1 MIGIATFKRYF
12 VYIQERDQAIQGEP
26 MSRPPLVSICVAAVM
41 AFRIAGVSAMQPP
54 TPEQLERYRADGT
67 LDRRADAAR
76 RIGNHQL
83 SPALMHRLGSGASTT
98 RNEDTVR
105 SKTLPSLG
113 RQRVF
118 ALLIGFADYPGQN
131 PANQINRRLFRE
143 GPVGEYPYESLRDY
157 YRRSSFGLL
166 ELEGATL
173 GWYTAPYPMSAVQ
186 QTDEGRE
193 ALIREVIDHFDAQGH
208 DFSQYDNDGDGS
220 IDYFLVFYAGPH
232 QEWGDFWWG
241 YQRTYE
247 DESFVVDGVGLG
259 AYSWQWESWNVG
271 GPFSARV
278 AIHETGHALGLPDY
292 YDYDEEIGP
301 MGGLGGLDMMD
312 NNWGDHNPFSKYL
325 LGWIE
330 PTAVN
335 EGFQRLSL
343 RPSNSSGDAVL
354 LMHGDPVNDPLGE
367 YFVAQY
373 RWRSGNDVGY
383 PADGLLIWHI
393 DARVDGDGRFLF
405 DNSYTDHKLIRLME
419 ADGLEEIEQNL
430 GADSGD
436 FFSRGDVFSSS
447 SVPSSDRYDGSPT
460 NLFID
465 SIERSAGSLD
475 FDADL
480 GSGCGIFADVAEPV
494 TAWPGITAPFRA
506 EVDFANCSQAAPIE
520 WVFGDGSFATGATGD
535 HVFGEEGRFS
545 WTLTSTLGDTSLA
558 REGEVL
564 VCSDPRCFQWR
575 LVSRMR
581 GPRLAHSAVV
591 LSDGRVLVVG
601 GGVPPE
607 VFDPRYGQWSAT
619 GPMSGAFGF
628 ASAQRLTDGRVLV
641 TGSSAGNPVNAEIY
655 DPVSDA
661 WSVTG
666 RMIADRVMHSSIR
679 LADGRVLV
687 AGGTFEGTGAVV
699 SELFDP
705 VTGSWTAS
713 GGTGFEEV
721 PGLALLPDDEILFVG
736 RKQTRIFNPTNER
749 WRRISDMVHEHKWGA
764 TVGFT
769 DGRVMVIGGEATV
782 EVEIF
787 DPTLNLWRPAPQ
799 LPGIRAVAS
808 AAALPSGHVVVTGGA
823 DRFWRIGSS
832 VEVLDPA
839 TGDWTVIQ
847 SMARPRL
854 AHTISVLHDGS
865 ILVTGGTTS
874 VLEEPFDGQGTA
886 ERFLMPVQITPA
898 RRATGQVTP

>member
-1 MIGIATFKRYF
+1 
-12 VYIQERDQAIQGEP
+12 
-26 MSRPPLVSICVAAVM
+26 
-41 AFRIAGVSAMQPP
+41 
-54 TPEQLERYRADGT
+54 
-67 LDRRADAAR
+67 
-76 RIGNHQL
+76 
-83 SPALMHRLGSGASTT
+83 
-98 RNEDTVR
+98 
-105 SKTLPSLG
+105 
-113 RQRVF
+113 
-118 ALLIGFADYPGQN
+118 
-131 PANQINRRLFRE
+131 
-143 GPVGEYPYESLRDY
+143 
-157 YRRSSFGLL
+157 
-166 ELEGATL
+166 
-173 GWYTAPYPMSAVQ
+173 
-186 QTDEGRE
+186 
-193 ALIREVIDHFDAQGH
+193 
-208 DFSQYDNDGDGS
+208 
-220 IDYFLVFYAGPH
+220 
-232 QEWGDFWWG
+232 
-241 YQRTYE
+241 
-247 DESFVVDGVGLG
+247 VDGVGLG
-259 AYSWQWESWNVG
+259 AYSWQWEAWDVG

-292 YDYDEEIGP
+292 YDYDDEIGP
-301 MGGLGGLDMMD
+301 TGGLGGLDMMD

-330 PTAVN
+330 PSVVN

-354 LMHGDPVNDPLGE
+354 LMHGDPVDDPFGE
-367 YFVAQY
+367 YFVSQY

-430 GADSGD
+430 GADAGD
-436 FFSRGDVFSSS
+436 FFSPGDVFSSP

-465 SIERSAGSLD
+465 SIERPAGYLD

-494 TAWPGITAPFRA
+494 TAWSGITAPFRA
-506 EVDFANCSQAAPIE
+506 VVNFANCGGAAPLE
-520 WVFGDGSFATGATGD
+520 WVFGDGATATGSNVG
-535 HVFGEEGRFS
+535 HVFSGEGTSS
-545 WTLTSTLGDTSLA
+545 WELSSVFGDASLRRA
-558 REGEVL
+558 GEVM
-564 VCSDPRCFQWR
+564 VCSDPRCYQWR
-575 LVSRMR
+575 PVAEML
-581 GPRLAHSAVV
+581 GPRLQHSATV
-591 LSDGRVLVVG
+591 LVDGRLLVVG

-607 VFDPRYGQWSAT
+607 IFDPR
-619 GPMSGAFGF
+619 SGLWRAISPGSGTFGF
-628 ASAQRLTDGRVLV
+628 ASAQRLIDGRVLV

-655 DPVSDA
+655 DPVTDR
-661 WSVTG
+661 WVVIG
-666 RMIADRVMHSSIR
+666 QMKIDRVMHSSVR

-687 AGGTFEGTGAVV
+687 AGGYFDGASAVI

-705 VTGSWTAS
+705 VTESWTTA

-721 PGLALLPDDEILFVG
+721 PGLALLPDDEVLFVG
-736 RKQTRIFNPTNER
+736 RKQTQIFNPTTER

-764 TVGFT
+764 TVGLA
-769 DGRVMVIGGEATV
+769 DGRVMVVGGEATV

-832 VEVLDPA
+832 VEVLDPV
-839 TGDWTVIQ
+839 TGVWTVIQ
-847 SMARPRL
+847 SMASPRL
-854 AHTISVLHDGS
+854 AHSISVLHDGS

-874 VLEEPFDGQGTA
+874 VLEEPYEGQITA
-886 ERFLMPVQITPA
+886 ERFLMPVQTTPP
-898 RRATGQVTP
+898 RGSTGRAGP

>member
-1 MIGIATFKRYF
+1 MHCWMKSLHFLSA
-12 VYIQERDQAIQGEP
+12 
-26 MSRPPLVSICVAAVM
+26 M
-41 AFRIAGVSAMQPP
+41 ALGVIPAFELYAMQPP

-67 LDRRADAAR
+67 FARRAEAAR

-83 SPALMHRLGSGASTT
+83 SPALMHRLDSGAPTT
-98 RNEDTVR
+98 PNEDAAR

-118 ALLIGFADYPGQN
+118 ALLIGFSDYPGRN
-131 PANQINRRLFRE
+131 PKTEIDRRLFGE
-143 GPVGEYPYESLRDY
+143 GPVGEYPYESLRGY

-193 ALIREVIDHFDAQGH
+193 ALIREVIDHFDALGH
-208 DFSQYDNDGDGS
+208 DFSRYDNDGDGS

-241 YQRTYE
+241 YQRAYE
-247 DESFVVDGVGLG
+247 DESYVVDGVGLG
-259 AYSWQWESWNVG
+259 AYSWQWEAWDVG

-292 YDYDEEIGP
+292 YDYDDEIGP

-312 NNWGDHNPFSKYL
+312 DNWGDHNPFSKYL

-330 PTAVN
+330 PATVN

-354 LMHGDPVNDPLGE
+354 LMHGDPVEEPFGE

-383 PADGLLIWHI
+383 PADGLLIWHV
-393 DARVDGDGRFLF
+393 DARIDGDGRFLF

-419 ADGLEEIEQNL
+419 ADGLEEIERNR
-430 GADSGD
+430 GADAGD
-436 FFSRGDVFSSS
+436 FFSPGDVFSSS
-447 SVPSSDRYDGSPT
+447 SVPNSDRYDGSPT
-460 NLFID
+460 NL
-465 SIERSAGSLD
+465 SITEINRTAGTLD

-480 GSGCGIFADVAEPV
+480 GSGCGIFADVSGPV
-494 TAWPGITAPFRA
+494 TAWPGIVAPFRA
-506 EVDFANCSQAAPIE
+506 EADFANCSGSAPID
-520 WVFGDGSFATGATGD
+520 WVFGDGSVTSGPTGD
-535 HVFGEEGRFS
+535 HAFGEEGRFP
-545 WTLTSTLGDTSLA
+545 WTLTSILGDASLV
-558 REGEVL
+558 RDGEVL

-575 LVSRMR
+575 PVSRMC

-591 LSDGRVLVVG
+591 LADGRVLVVG
-601 GGVPPE
+601 GSVPPE
-607 VFDPRYGQWSAT
+607 VFDPRSGEWHPTSSS
-619 GPMSGAFGF
+619 SGAFGF
-628 ASAQRLTDGRVLV
+628 ASAQRLIDGRVLV
-641 TGSSAGNPVNAEIY
+641 TGSSPGNPVNAEIY
-655 DPVSDA
+655 DPVTDR
-661 WSVTG
+661 WVVTG
-666 RMIADRVMHSSIR
+666 RMNFDRVMHSSVR
-679 LADGRVLV
+679 MADGRVLV
-687 AGGTFEGTGAVV
+687 AGGDFDGASAVI

-705 VTGSWTAS
+705 ATERWTAV

-721 PGLALLPDDEILFVG
+721 PGLALLPDDEILLVG
-736 RKQTRIFNPTNER
+736 RKRTSIFNPATER

-764 TVGFT
+764 TVALP
-769 DGRVMVIGGEATV
+769 DGRVMVIGGEGTA

-787 DPTLNLWRPAPQ
+787 DPDLNLWRPGPQ
-799 LPGIRAVAS
+799 LNAVRAVPS
-808 AAALPSGHVVVTGGA
+808 AATLPSGEVVVTGGA
-823 DRFWRIGSS
+823 DRFWRVGSS
-832 VEVLDPA
+832 VEIFDPV
-839 TGDWTVIQ
+839 TGDWTAIQ
-847 SMARPRL
+847 PMARPRL

-874 VLEEPFDGQGTA
+874 VLEEPFEGQTTA
-886 ERFLMPVQITPA
+886 ERFLMPVQTTPA